1 MHILA
6 SKAVLDQVRVSGV
19 PQLIWVSMA
28 LLQGTLRL
36 HDAVWWRFYTA
47 APQLLTES
55 MHKDHE
61 LQDKLLLQIFQYH
74 TQQWL
79 LVQLLLKATLSAD
92 CPIDMQ
98 DLV

>member
-1 MHILA
+1 
-6 SKAVLDQVRVSGV
+6 
-19 PQLIWVSMA
+19 
-28 LLQGTLRL
+28 
-36 HDAVWWRFYTA
+36 
-47 APQLLTES
+47 